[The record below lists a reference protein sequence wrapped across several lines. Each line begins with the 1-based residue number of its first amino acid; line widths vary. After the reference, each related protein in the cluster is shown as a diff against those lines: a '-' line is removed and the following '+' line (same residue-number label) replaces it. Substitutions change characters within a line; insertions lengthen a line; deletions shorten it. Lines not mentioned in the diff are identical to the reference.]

1 MTKPA
6 SAAMLTSNGLTLA
19 SGVKKCRM
27 RGLLMLERS
36 FAARRCDLC
45 PAVAASD
52 DAKFQFAP
60 FRRMLAQRGNETL
73 RLRCGVRQREPGR
86 SPRGLADAGH
96 VLRTQPSRGAAD
108 GGTAVAAIL
117 RAREVIAK
125 PVLNFADGR
134 RRRRELRFGNRRK
147 EPHQHEA
154 AEPAGELLVER
165 RQARE
170 RLRFGG
176 AVEAAAAAVK
186 NQQYPPGRR
195 ERQAG
200 DDRRRRVAAI
210 APAIDEKAAAREGAD
225 ADAGTRATAGRTRQ
239 RGRAE
244 FAAME
249 PCQRRR

>member
-1 MTKPA
+1 
-6 SAAMLTSNGLTLA
+6 
-19 SGVKKCRM
+19 
-27 RGLLMLERS
+27 
-36 FAARRCDLC
+36 
-45 PAVAASD
+45 D

-73 RLRCGVRQREPGR
+73 RLRCGVREREPGR
-86 SPRGLADAGH
+86 SPRGLTDAGH
-96 VLRTQPSRGAAD
+96 VLRTQPSQGAAD

-147 EPHQHEA
+147 KPHQHEA
-154 AEPAGELLVER
+154 AEPAGKPLVER

-186 NQQYPPGRR
+186 NQQYPPGRW

-210 APAIDEKAAAREGAD
+210 APALEGAN

-249 PCQRRR
+249 PCQRRRNRKPKLRAGAEAG